1 MAKIM
6 IVDDAKI
13 MRVTLKMLLEK
24 LGHEVIAEAANGH
37 EALEKLTMF
46 KPDIIT
52 MDITMPEVNGIGDG
66 IDTVKHIRQT
76 NKDVKIIM
84 ITSHGEQKKVID
96 AIKSGATSYALK
108 PIEESKL
115 DEIIKKV
122 LG

>member
-1 MAKIM
+1 MAKVM

-37 EALEKLTMF
+37 EALDKL
-46 KPDIIT
+46 KRLNPEVIT

-76 NKDVKIIM
+76 NKEVKIIM